1 MFSISVDTIQRYYC
15 STVWPPPAAI
25 AAAILLGMD
34 SLSEL
39 RYSGVIALQTLRGTF
54 VIPSFDVAICLFV
67 LPTLRNSIIDRF
79 SPKSNWGII
88 KEKVEKKV
96 KKSNFKRKK
105 QTE

>member
-39 RYSGVIALQTLRGTF
+39 RYSGVIALQTLRATF
-54 VIPSFDVAICLFV
+54 LIPLFDVSCSFLCKCFIWDQKILMEFKSGLFSGHPAN
-67 LPTLRNSIIDRF
+67 LIL
-79 SPKSNWGII
+79 
-88 KEKVEKKV
+88 
-96 KKSNFKRKK
+96 
-105 QTE
+105 QA